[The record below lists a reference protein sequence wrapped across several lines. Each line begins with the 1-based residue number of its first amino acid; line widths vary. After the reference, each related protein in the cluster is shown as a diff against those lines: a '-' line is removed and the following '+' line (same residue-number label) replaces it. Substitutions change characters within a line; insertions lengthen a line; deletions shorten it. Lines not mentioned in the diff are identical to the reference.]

1 MRQRVEFEGTLGAGG
16 VIHVPDSIRSE
27 PWWTP
32 GRKVRVRLTP
42 RTLDNRLRSLGID
55 DEEIDRIAALQAAP
69 PEQVVRCLLSE
80 GSCAAPS
87 RRGGRR

>member
-1 MRQRVEFEGTLGAGG
+1 MRQRVEFEGTLVREGSFMCRTPSAAN
-16 VIHVPDSIRSE
+16 VVDTREESARAPD
-27 PWWTP
+27 
-32 GRKVRVRLTP
+32 P

-87 RRGGRR
+87 RREGRR